1 MSELSVA
8 MSKLPKALT
17 EHICTIREASMD
29 TEHHIPMVDSDFLVV
44 NFDDVK
50 NTYNKKLKSNDALFV
65 DSRHRIFFI
74 EFKNGTIDDIKNIA
88 LYEKIYDSINIL
100 SDISCKGKIP
110 LISVNP
116 ISHFKKFCTYILV
129 YNDEKVD
136 QEHLTE
142 RTKAGLNRQNV
153 RFSQIEI
160 KKHLGKKSNKEIIL
174 FGLDFFR
181 GYLFCNVHTYTVSE
195 FQKNKLTQWENEKS
209 LSLNKS

>member
-17 EHICTIREASMD
+17 KHICTIREASMD

-74 EFKNGTIDDIKNIA
+74 EFKNGTIDDIKNIE

-100 SDISCKGKIP
+100 SDISCKEEIP

-116 ISHFKKFCTYILV
+116 ISHLKKSCTYILV

-142 RTKAGLNRQNV
+142 RTKAGLNLQNV

-209 LSLNKS
+209 LLLNKS

>member
-17 EHICTIREASMD
+17 KHICTIREASMD

-74 EFKNGTIDDIKNIA
+74 EFKNGTIDDIKNIE

-100 SDISCKGKIP
+100 SDISCKEEIP

-116 ISHFKKFCTYILV
+116 ISHLKKSCTYILV

-160 KKHLGKKSNKEIIL
+160 KKLSKERLLELAQLENK
-174 FGLDFFR
+174 
-181 GYLFCNVHTYTVSE
+181 
-195 FQKNKLTQWENEKS
+195 
-209 LSLNKS
+209 

>member
-1 MSELSVA
+1 
-8 MSKLPKALT
+8 
-17 EHICTIREASMD
+17 
-29 TEHHIPMVDSDFLVV
+29 MVNSDFPVV
-44 NFDDVK
+44 NFDAVK
-50 NTYNKKLKSNDALFV
+50 DTYNKKLKSNDALFV
-65 DSRHRIFFI
+65 DSRYRIFFI
-74 EFKNGTIDDIKNIA
+74 EFKNGTIDDIKNIE

-100 SDISCKGKIP
+100 SDIFCKEKTP

-116 ISHFKKFCTYILV
+116 ISHLKNFCTYILV

-153 RFSQIEI
+153 RFSQIGI

-209 LSLNKS
+209 LPLNKS

>member
-8 MSKLPKALT
+8 MSKALT
-17 EHICTIREASMD
+17 KHICTIREASMD

-50 NTYNKKLKSNDALFV
+50 NTCNKKLKSNDALFV

-74 EFKNGTIDDIKNIA
+74 EFKNGTIDDIKNIE

-100 SDISCKGKIP
+100 SDISCKEEIP

-116 ISHFKKFCTYILV
+116 ISHLKKSCTYILV

-153 RFSQIEI
+153 RFSQIGI

-209 LSLNKS
+209 LPLNKS

>member
-1 MSELSVA
+1 

-17 EHICTIREASMD
+17 KHICTIREASMD
-29 TEHHIPMVDSDFLVV
+29 TEHHLPMVDSDFLVV

-74 EFKNGTIDDIKNIA
+74 EFKNGTIDDIKNIE

-100 SDISCKGKIP
+100 SDISCKEEIP

-116 ISHFKKFCTYILV
+116 ISHLKKSCTYILV

-209 LSLNKS
+209 LLLNKS

>member
-17 EHICTIREASMD
+17 KHICTIREASMD

-74 EFKNGTIDDIKNIA
+74 EFKNGTIDDIKNIE

-100 SDISCKGKIP
+100 SDISCKEEIP

-116 ISHFKKFCTYILV
+116 ISHLKKSCTYILV

-209 LSLNKS
+209 LLLNKS

>member
-17 EHICTIREASMD
+17 KHICTIREASMD

-50 NTYNKKLKSNDALFV
+50 NTYNKKLKSNNALFV

-74 EFKNGTIDDIKNIA
+74 EFKNGTIDDIKNIE

-100 SDISCKGKIP
+100 SDISCKEEIP

-116 ISHFKKFCTYILV
+116 ISHLKKSCTYILV

-209 LSLNKS
+209 LLLNKS

>member
-17 EHICTIREASMD
+17 KHICTIREASMD

-74 EFKNGTIDDIKNIA
+74 EFKNGTIDDIKNIE

-100 SDISCKGKIP
+100 SDISCKEEIP

-116 ISHFKKFCTYILV
+116 ISHLKKSCTYILV

-153 RFSQIEI
+153 RFSQIGI
-160 KKHLGKKSNKEIIL
+160 KKHLGKKSIKEIIL

-209 LSLNKS
+209 LLLNKS

>member
-17 EHICTIREASMD
+17 KHICTIREASMD

-74 EFKNGTIDDIKNIA
+74 EFKNGTIDDIKNIE

-100 SDISCKGKIP
+100 SDISCKEEIP
-110 LISVNP
+110 LISFNP
-116 ISHFKKFCTYILV
+116 ISQVKKSCTYSLV

-209 LSLNKS
+209 LLLNKS

>member
-17 EHICTIREASMD
+17 KHICTIREASMD

-74 EFKNGTIDDIKNIA
+74 EFKNGTIDDIKNIE

-100 SDISCKGKIP
+100 SDISCKEEIP

-116 ISHFKKFCTYILV
+116 ISHLKKSCTYILV

-153 RFSQIEI
+153 RFSQIGI
-160 KKHLGKKSNKEIIL
+160 KKHLGKNQIKKLYYLVLIFLGDI
-174 FGLDFFR
+174 FFAMFIPTQ
-181 GYLFCNVHTYTVSE
+181 LVSSR
-195 FQKNKLTQWENEKS
+195 KTNL
-209 LSLNKS
+209 LNGRMRNHYS

>member
-17 EHICTIREASMD
+17 KHICTIREASMD

-74 EFKNGTIDDIKNIA
+74 EFKNGTIDDIKNIE

-100 SDISCKGKIP
+100 SDISCKEEIP

-116 ISHFKKFCTYILV
+116 ISHLKKSCTYILV

-142 RTKAGLNRQNV
+142 RTKV
-153 RFSQIEI
+153 RFSQIGI

-209 LSLNKS
+209 LLLNKS

>member
-1 MSELSVA
+1 MNELSVA
-8 MSKLPKALT
+8 MSKLPKELT
-17 EHICTIREASMD
+17 KHICTIREASMD
-29 TEHHIPMVDSDFLVV
+29 TEHHIPMVNSDFPVV
-44 NFDDVK
+44 NFDAVK
-50 NTYNKKLKSNDALFV
+50 DTYNKKLKSNDALFV
-65 DSRHRIFFI
+65 DSRYRIFFI
-74 EFKNGTIDDIKNIA
+74 EFKNGTIDDIKNIE
-88 LYEKIYDSINIL
+88 LYEKIYGSINIL
-100 SDISCKGKIP
+100 SDIFCKEKTP

-116 ISHFKKFCTYILV
+116 ISHLKNFCTYILV

-153 RFSQIEI
+153 RFSQIGI

-209 LSLNKS
+209 LPLNKS